1 MADLRYIKGLFST
14 ANRTLLFCTKK
25 GLNMIYL
32 TTLQQHIMGL
42 VENNYWKIALEI
54 LKDCHKGQIYELD

>member
-1 MADLRYIKGLFST
+1 
-14 ANRTLLFCTKK
+14 
-25 GLNMIYL
+25 MIYL